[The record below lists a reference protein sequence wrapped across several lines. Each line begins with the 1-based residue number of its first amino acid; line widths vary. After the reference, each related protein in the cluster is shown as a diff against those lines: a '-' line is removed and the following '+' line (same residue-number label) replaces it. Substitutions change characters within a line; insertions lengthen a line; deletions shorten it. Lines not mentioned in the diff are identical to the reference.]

1 MVSNDENVRKTTEEE
16 LSKLAEHLKAKSK
29 VTCDNDDNIPF
40 DSNDSTSDDSSDD
53 EFIPRKQQ
61 SVLSASDRIYVDNQK
76 LWTKISK
83 VTAVSE
89 RLEEKLHFIKL
100 DLNNSHI
107 DCTSFQ
113 KENDKLST
121 FIIAQNKK
129 VKHLKSQL
137 HIYYVYNIAI
147 TSYALILWTEAT
159 FGIDIIH
166 QSKNYLMKA
175 ILTM

>member
-1 MVSNDENVRKTTEEE
+1 MVSNDEHVRKTTEEE

-107 DCTSFQ
+107 DCTSFK
-113 KENDKLST
+113 KENDKLSK
-121 FIIAQNKK
+121 FIIVQNKH
-129 VKHLKSQL
+129 VKHLESQL
-137 HIYYVYNIAI
+137 NTYYIYNIVVTAY
-147 TSYALILWTEAT
+147 TLILWTEAT
-159 FGIDIIH
+159 FGIDII
-166 QSKNYLMKA
+166 QQFKNSITRVM
-175 ILTM
+175 LT